1 MVDIQVQA
9 SVQQERVVLV
19 DIQGQASVQQVR
31 MVLVGGHTGSSFSTT
46 GEGGVGWWTYRVKL
60 QYNR

>member
-1 MVDIQVQA
+1 M
-9 SVQQERVVLV
+9 V

-31 MVLVGGHTGSSFSTT
+31 VVLVGGHTESSFSTT
-46 GEGGVGWWTYRVKL
+46 GESGVGWWTYRVKL

>member
-1 MVDIQVQA
+1 M
-9 SVQQERVVLV
+9 V

-31 MVLVGGHTGSSFSTT
+31 VVLVGGHTGLSFSTT

>member
-1 MVDIQVQA
+1 M
-9 SVQQERVVLV
+9 V

-31 MVLVGGHTGSSFSTT
+31 VVLVGRHTGSSFSTT
-46 GEGGVGWWTYRVKL
+46 GGDGFDWWTYRVKL